1 MRGKDLKLQ
10 KNKSLKSGKTLIL
23 IEKARKNMKIY
34 GGVDMNDGGMISSI
48 RDMYLQSD
56 IMTVIND
63 NVQGFNK
70 VGYQRKVPVVSS
82 FAEYLGPYGL
92 SQNVDEEVG
101 RVKITKNPLDMA
113 LATRGYFQVQTPN
126 GVQLTRDGRFSL
138 DKDGYLRTLQNYK
151 VLSKDGNPIKFAQ
164 LPEKA
169 EDIKIDKEGIV
180 RYLDKATL
188 TTKEVGKISVVSSEG
203 SRILNPDVKQ
213 GYVEESNVALQEEL
227 FNLVPVRRNFEA
239 NRQLFLIQSDSLA
252 KAIQELGRSS

>member
-1 MRGKDLKLQ
+1 
-10 KNKSLKSGKTLIL
+10 
-23 IEKARKNMKIY
+23 MKIY
-34 GGVDMNDGGMISSI
+34 GGVDMNEGGMISSI

-56 IMTVIND
+56 IMNVINN

-101 RVKITKNPLDMA
+101 RIKITKNPLDLA
-113 LATRGYFQVQTPN
+113 LATRGYFQIQTPN

-151 VLSKDGNPIKFAQ
+151 VLSKDGNPLKFTKV
-164 LPEKA
+164 PEKL
-169 EDIKIDKEGIV
+169 EDIKIDKDGTV
-180 RYLDKATL
+180 KYLDKSDLQLHEA
-188 TTKEVGKISVVSSEG
+188 GKISVVSTEG
-203 SRILNPDVKQ
+203 TRILNPDVKQ
-213 GYVEESNVALQEEL
+213 GYAEESNVALQEEL
-227 FNLVPVRRNFEA
+227 FNMVPVRRNFEA